1 MAAKI
6 EDEVARAQGG
16 SQAALTEVVRQS
28 QDRIYHLAL
37 RMLADPVQA
46 EDATQDILILLVTK
60 LGSFRG
66 ESSFLTWSYRV
77 AVNHLLSA
85 QKIRARDPGLS
96 FDLFAADLAD
106 GLVDET
112 AASAEDVVLL
122 NELRVGCTMA
132 MLLCLDMAHR
142 LAYVLGDVLE
152 LDHRSAAEI
161 ASVPSATHR
170 QRLARARARVQAF
183 TAQHCG
189 VVSAGATCSCP
200 RRLPAAQRAGRV
212 GRAGTAAVLSRDAPE
227 YQAVLYQVAGVEKD
241 LRAMKAQQAMAA
253 FSSPRDFAAHLEDI
267 LTPPPV

>member
-1 MAAKI
+1 MAAEI
-6 EDEVARAQGG
+6 EDEVVRAQGG
-16 SQAALTEVVRQS
+16 SQAALTVVVRQS

-37 RMLADPVQA
+37 RMLADPAQA

-66 ESSFLTWSYRV
+66 ESSFQTWSYRV

-96 FDLFAADLAD
+96 FDLFGADLAE
-106 GLVDET
+106 GLVDDT
-112 AASAEDVVLL
+112 AANAEDVVLL

-152 LDHRSAAEI
+152 LDHRTAAEI
-161 ASVPSATHR
+161 ASVPPATHR
-170 QRLARARARVQAF
+170 QRLVRARMQVQAF

-189 VVSAGATCSCP
+189 VVSAGARCTCP
-200 RRLPAAQRAGRV
+200 RRLPAAKRAGRV
-212 GRAGTAAVLSRDAPE
+212 GTAAVLSRGAPG
-227 YQAVLYQVAGVEKD
+227 YQETLQQVAGVEKN

>member
-1 MAAKI
+1 MAEKI

-96 FDLFAADLAD
+96 FDLFGADLAD
-106 GLVDET
+106 GLVDEA

-152 LDHRSAAEI
+152 FDHRSAAEI
-161 ASVPSATHR
+161 SSVPPATHR
-170 QRLARARARVQAF
+170 QRLARARAQVRDF

-189 VVSAGATCSCP
+189 VVSAGARCSCP

-212 GRAGTAAVLSRDAPE
+212 GTKAVLSRDAPG
-227 YQAVLYQVAGVEKD
+227 YQQVLNQVAGVEKD

-267 LTPPPV
+267 LSPGPV